1 MPALSLD
8 PRSIAPYR
16 IVASGREH
24 VAAIA
29 VIEQVAATRFPH
41 EDLPEELRYEVTD
54 RETLVE
60 AQRAGLL
67 WVAVDDRGRPV
78 GFALAEELALEL
90 CLCEI
95 DVLPEHGRRGIGTQL
110 VASVIDAARS
120 RRFATVSLITF
131 RHLPWNAPFYE
142 KLGFCPIATADLGPE
157 LAAMMSD
164 DAAAGIDTSKR
175 VAMRLIL
182 EPVS

>member
-1 MPALSLD
+1 MLTD
-8 PRSIAPYR
+8 PCSAPSYR
-16 IVASGREH
+16 IVDAGSEH

-29 VIEQVAATRFPH
+29 VIEQSAATQIPL
-41 EDLPEELRYEVTD
+41 EDLPHELRYQVTD
-54 RETLVE
+54 RRTLIE

-67 WVAVDDRGRPV
+67 WVAVDDHARPV

-120 RRFATVSLITF
+120 RQFATVSLITF

-142 KLGFCPIATADLGPE
+142 KLGFCPVATPDLGPE
-157 LAAMMSD
+157 LAAMMAE

-175 VAMRLIL
+175 IAMRLTL
-182 EPVS
+182 D

>member
-29 VIEQVAATRFPH
+29 AIEQAAALRFPH
-41 EDLPEELRYEVTD
+41 EDLPGKLRYRVTD
-54 RETLVE
+54 GRLLQE
-60 AQRAGLL
+60 ARRDGRL
-67 WVAVDDRGRPV
+67 WVAVDAGDRPV
-78 GFALAEELALEL
+78 GFALAEELPGEL
-90 CLCEI
+90 YLCEI
-95 DVLPEHGRRGIGTQL
+95 DVLPDHGQRGIGTQL
-110 VASVIDAARS
+110 VASVVDAARS
-120 RRFATVSLITF
+120 REFAAVSLITF

-142 KLGFCPIATADLGPE
+142 KLGFRPIATADLGPE

-182 EPVS
+182 D